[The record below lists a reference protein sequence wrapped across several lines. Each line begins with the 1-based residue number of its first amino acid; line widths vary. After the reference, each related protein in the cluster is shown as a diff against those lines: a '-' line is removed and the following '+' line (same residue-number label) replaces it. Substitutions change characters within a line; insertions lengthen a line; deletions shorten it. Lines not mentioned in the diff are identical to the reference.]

1 MARSWWLGEEP
12 SANEDAMRILITGGA
27 GFIGSNATRYF
38 GGRGHAVTLFDNFS
52 RRGARENL
60 EWIRETAPVTVVDGD
75 VRDAAA
81 VRAVVA
87 EARPD
92 AVLHLA
98 GQVAVTTSVTDPR
111 TDFEVNALGT
121 LNVLEALRGAR
132 PEALLVYT
140 STNKVYGAL
149 EGRAVADAGARYRF
163 VDDRGV
169 DEEAPLDFH
178 SPYGCS
184 KGAADQYV
192 RDFARIY
199 GLRTVVLRM
208 SCIYGPRQF
217 GVEDQG
223 WVAWFVIAAAL
234 GARITVYG
242 DGKQVRDALF
252 IDDLVALFQR
262 LMERPDDAAGQVF
275 NVGGGPQHQLGVVEL
290 IGLLAELGG
299 RPIPYDVADWRPG
312 DQRVYVSDVGK
323 VARIMRWSPE
333 VAPPDGIKRLHE
345 WVHDN
350 LELHRAWRP
359 GR

>member
-1 MARSWWLGEEP
+1 
-12 SANEDAMRILITGGA
+12 MRILITGGA
-27 GFIGSNATRYF
+27 GFIGSNAVRYF
-38 GGRGHAVTLFDNFS
+38 RGRGDTVTIFDNLS
-52 RRGARENL
+52 RRGARANL
-60 EWIRETAPVTVVDGD
+60 EWLLEAGPLAMAEGD

-87 EARPD
+87 AARPD
-92 AVLHLA
+92 AVVHLA

-111 TDFEVNALGT
+111 TDFEVNAHGT
-121 LNVLEALRGAR
+121 LNVLEAVRGAR
-132 PEALLVYT
+132 PEALLIYT

-149 EGRAVADAGARYRF
+149 EGRAVVDGGRRYRF
-163 VDDRGV
+163 ADGTAVN
-169 DEEAPLDFH
+169 EETPLDFH

-192 RDFARIY
+192 RDYARIY

-234 GARITVYG
+234 GERITVYG

-252 IDDLVALFQR
+252 VDDLLMLFQR

-275 NVGGGPQHQLGVVEL
+275 NVGGGPPYQLGVTEL
-290 IGLLAELGG
+290 IDMLAELRG
-299 RPIPYDVADWRPG
+299 RSIPYDLADWRQG

-323 VARIMRWSPE
+323 VARVMRWSPE
-333 VAPPDGIKRLHE
+333 VAPADGIKRLQE

-350 LELHRAWRP
+350 LEVHRAWR
-359 GR
+359 RSR

>member
-1 MARSWWLGEEP
+1 VRL
-12 SANEDAMRILITGGA
+12 LITGGA
-27 GFIGSNATRYF
+27 GFIGSNAARYF
-38 GGRGHAVTLFDNFS
+38 RRRGDAVTIVDNFT
-52 RRGARENL
+52 RRGARANL
-60 EWIRETAPVTVVDGD
+60 AWVHETAPVTVVDGD
-75 VRDAAA
+75 VRDADAM
-81 VRAVVA
+81 RAIVA
-87 EARPD
+87 EAWPD

-111 TDFEVNALGT
+111 TDFEVNARGT
-121 LNVLEALRGAR
+121 LNVLEALRLAR
-132 PEALLVYT
+132 SEALLIYT

-149 EGRAVADAGARYRF
+149 ERRAVVDGARRYRF
-163 VDDRGV
+163 ADDRGV
-169 DEEAPLDFH
+169 DEETPLDFH

-192 RDFARIY
+192 RDYARIY

-234 GARITVYG
+234 GERITVYG

-252 IDDLVALFQR
+252 IDDLLALFHR

-275 NVGGGPQHQLGVVEL
+275 NVGGGPEHQLGVTEL
-290 IGLLAELGG
+290 IEILAELGG

-312 DQRVYVSDVGK
+312 DQRVYVSDIGK

-345 WVHDN
+345 WVHEN
-350 LELHRAWRP
+350 LEIHRAWRP